1 MASSK
6 YTCEARILDQLK
18 TAPVPH
24 STTKECG
31 AETSKRISVDSGDAY
46 MSICSCCFKRF
57 IRRSVDKGNW
67 FGWFDCDYPP
77 EAQVVGSKW
86 YYENVATQKARA
98 SPTPQPP
105 VEEPEAEEPVP
116 APVEELCQAF
126 SGLSMAEKPT
136 KEELKQKIKEIQKVA
151 KPGKMSLKEIQ
162 AAFKEITELRTQIH
176 ML

>member
-1 MASSK
+1 MPSSK

-18 TAPVPH
+18 TTPVPH
-24 STTKECG
+24 STTKSCG

-86 YYENVATQKARA
+86 YYENVATQKVRA
-98 SPTPQPP
+98 SPTPQPEP
-105 VEEPEAEEPVP
+105 AAPAQVEEPAP

-126 SGLSMAEKPT
+126 SGLSIEEK
-136 KEELKQKIKEIQKVA
+136 KNELKQKIKDIQKVA
-151 KPGKMSLKEIQ
+151 KPGVSGRGVQHL
-162 AAFKEITELRTQIH
+162 
-176 ML
+176 

>member
-1 MASSK
+1 MPSSK
-6 YTCEARILDQLK
+6 YTCEARILDQLRS
-18 TAPVPH
+18 APVPH
-24 STTKECG
+24 STTKSCG

-57 IRRSVDKGNW
+57 IRRSVDKSW

-86 YYENVATQKARA
+86 YYENVATQKVKA
-98 SPTPQPP
+98 SPTPQ
-105 VEEPEAEEPVP
+105 AEP
-116 APVEELCQAF
+116 APVVAEEVELCQAF
-126 SGLSMAEKPT
+126 AGLSIEEK
-136 KEELKQKIKEIQKVA
+136 KQELKQKIKEIQKVA
-151 KPGKMSLKEIQ
+151 KPGKMTLKEIQ

>member
-6 YTCEARILDQLK
+6 YTCEARILHELK
-18 TAPVPH
+18 ATPVPH

-98 SPTPQPP
+98 SPTPQPQP
-105 VEEPEAEEPVP
+105 PQEEPE
-116 APVEELCQAF
+116 VEELQKSF
-126 SGLSMAEKPT
+126 EKLSMAEKPT